1 MMSVGRFF
9 SVLCFCAITSS
20 SLSWSQS
27 SIPSSSSSFRLHA
40 QQDTAV
46 SWHAVGLCTAMGQLG
61 MPLCG
66 SSIRGPSVQVGLAT
80 WLKRLMK
87 IVGLRPY
94 HRGALLQKAHDVIS
108 LITYAGRPL
117 KHLYLSEKMSI
128 LPPLRSTDKSWENL
142 HLKPLVHWPCRKYS
156 QSIDFGST
164 PVQEQMLNIGREC
177 KRKLYKLSSSSS
189 ILQIDAHQQELWAA

>member
-66 SSIRGPSVQVGLAT
+66 SSIRGPSVQAGVAT
-80 WLKRLMK
+80 WPKRLMYP
-87 IVGLRPY
+87 VGLRTY
-94 HRGALLQKAHDVIS
+94 CQGALLQKAHDVIR

-156 QSIDFGST
+156 QTIDFGST
-164 PVQEQMLNIGREC
+164 PARNKILNISCEC
-177 KRKLYKLSSSSS
+177 ERNLLKLSSSSS
-189 ILQIDAHQQELWAA
+189 TVQMAAHQQELWAA